1 MVPSLRKCT
10 SLRQAT
16 EELLRVEP
24 YEQINVTQDNITYSC
39 VEIAFTTA
47 IIQLLTADYYIT
59 CMYVVQM
66 LDTIPSGLLL
76 QRDVDKRLGCR
87 GSGADELKE
96 HPFFSKIDWIA
107 AYHQKYTP
115 PLVPPRG
122 EVNAADA
129 FDIGSFDEEDTK
141 GKNDDDD
148 DGEWEKCLLCAK
160 GGTCFCCSLR
170 LSLKASSSPAL

>member
-1 MVPSLRKCT
+1 
-10 SLRQAT
+10 
-16 EELLRVEP
+16 
-24 YEQINVTQDNITYSC
+24 
-39 VEIAFTTA
+39 
-47 IIQLLTADYYIT
+47 
-59 CMYVVQM
+59 M

-141 GKNDDDD
+141 GKED
-148 DGEWEKCLLCAK
+148 DGREWEKCLLCAK
-160 GGTCFCCSLR
+160 GGTCFCCCCSLR
-170 LSLKASSSPAL
+170 LSLKASSSPALMLLSQKFEIK

>member
-1 MVPSLRKCT
+1 
-10 SLRQAT
+10 
-16 EELLRVEP
+16 
-24 YEQINVTQDNITYSC
+24 
-39 VEIAFTTA
+39 
-47 IIQLLTADYYIT
+47 
-59 CMYVVQM
+59 MYVRRCQLV
-66 LDTIPSGLLL
+66 TIPSGLLL

-141 GKNDDDD
+141 GKDD

-160 GGTCFCCSLR
+160 GGPGQSGR
-170 LSLKASSSPAL
+170 KAPNYQRNIDVFKACVGNLVCNVELDR

>member
-1 MVPSLRKCT
+1 
-10 SLRQAT
+10 
-16 EELLRVEP
+16 
-24 YEQINVTQDNITYSC
+24 
-39 VEIAFTTA
+39 
-47 IIQLLTADYYIT
+47 
-59 CMYVVQM
+59 M

-141 GKNDDDD
+141 GKNDDD
-148 DGEWEKCLLCAK
+148 GEWEKCLLCAK

-170 LSLKASSSPAL
+170 LSLKASSSPALWCCCHKSLKLNKKKEKKQLSLKVIIWHCTHYFFLLLVIAKSSSPFALYLVLLAITAKVLTKNLL

>member
-1 MVPSLRKCT
+1 
-10 SLRQAT
+10 
-16 EELLRVEP
+16 
-24 YEQINVTQDNITYSC
+24 
-39 VEIAFTTA
+39 
-47 IIQLLTADYYIT
+47 
-59 CMYVVQM
+59 M

-141 GKNDDDD
+141 GKDDD
-148 DGEWEKCLLCAK
+148 DGKRRKMPFVCKRRNVFLLQPQAV
-160 GGTCFCCSLR
+160 T
-170 LSLKASSSPAL
+170 